1 MKTRSSAKSTNP
13 TSVPTSSAVVM
24 WSKCGV
30 EERREGERR
39 VTGYLH
45 TQERAMSTPFRQL
58 ATRYDR
64 ERRWVNVYLT
74 ENDGA
79 TVSYAKVSE
88 VNEEIKRLEESIADP
103 DTRIE
108 VKVKYSETTN
118 QLTQAGVPVTTEDLL
133 AKAKK
138 QLEDHRTA
146 ERARIAQLQA
156 GLEKRRANQREKAA
170 KRRKMD

>member
-1 MKTRSSAKSTNP
+1 
-13 TSVPTSSAVVM
+13 
-24 WSKCGV
+24 
-30 EERREGERR
+30 
-39 VTGYLH
+39 
-45 TQERAMSTPFRQL
+45 
-58 ATRYDR
+58 
-64 ERRWVNVYLT
+64 
-74 ENDGA
+74 
-79 TVSYAKVSE
+79 